1 MKILNATMNDFI
13 GDERMLNMAEDTI
26 KNFKKVYMMLEDELS
41 RELYVDRLNWLVSGD
56 SRYVEAIVKMSHPDV
71 PVWNRCEEKDFV
83 NVLPN
88 DRKLI
93 FYGAGGVLGETYTV
107 HKA

>member
-71 PVWNRCEEKDFV
+71 PVWNSCEEKDFV

-93 FYGAGGVLGETYTV
+93 FYGAGGGPRRDLYRT
-107 HKA
+107 